1 MFSYTSENGT
11 LHFSAQARKTKE
23 IHPGKI
29 YHTSGNENPEKV
41 SYISGGNQQSPKI
54 KNFSYFCYKEANSSK
69 LKYFLVIII

>member
-11 LHFSAQARKTKE
+11 LHFSAQAQKTKE

-54 KNFSYFCYKEANSSK
+54 KNF
-69 LKYFLVIII
+69 